1 MRNIFKAKLL
11 NIQPSQLYI
20 CSEKLSRV
28 IGSKSLIN
36 AESFEPV
43 PVKKLGSRV
52 IFTDGHT
59 RAFALFQSGITE
71 IYAYWDT
78 DDELDW
84 EAYQI
89 CVDWCIKQ
97 NIYSIKDLNDRIV
110 SEQDYQKLWLK
121 RCSVMQ
127 CRLAEKRKC
136 KQNI

>member
-1 MRNIFKAKLL
+1 MKKNTFKAKLL

-28 IGSKSLIN
+28 VGSKTLIN
-36 AESFEPV
+36 AEAFEPV
-43 PVKKLGSRV
+43 PVKKLGSRI

-71 IYAYWDT
+71 ISAYWDN
-78 DDELDW
+78 DELDW

-97 NIYSIKDLNDRIV
+97 KICSIMDLKDRIV
-110 SEQDYQKLWLK
+110 SEQDYKILWHK
-121 RCSVMQ
+121 RCSEMQ